1 MSSFWDKKASYF
13 IEGFIFSFFLSIFSA
28 ASHVFTQP
36 TLGIICVSFGL
47 IWGIGKQSYN
57 KITNKEKFDI
67 LNILAS
73 SLGGAIFFF
82 A

>member
-1 MSSFWDKKASYF
+1 MSFWDKKASYF

-28 ASHVFTQP
+28 ASHLFTQP
-36 TLGIICVSFGL
+36 TLGMICLGFGL
-47 IWGIGKQSYN
+47 LWGIGKQSYN
-57 KITNKEKFDI
+57 KILNKEKFDI
-67 LNILAS
+67 LNIFAS